1 MEKKRQGL
9 TAGINKEGLTEQG
22 LTKDGTFFNDGVEM
36 VSAFGSLPA
45 RPRYLVLSDGQ
56 ILDRANQP
64 KSNKHLWGMVA
75 CNRANEYRNI
85 KSRNT
90 RLVKLLLGL
99 DRDITGLDGKRLNL
113 LETVRYGIGGATLK
127 EIKTRLMRPKCPT

>member
-1 MEKKRQGL
+1 MPYKDQQKQKEAVRKAVERHRK
-9 TAGINKEGLTEQG
+9 GITENKECNTRDVIPE
-22 LTKDGTFFNDGVEM
+22 VEI
-36 VSAFGSLPA
+36 FEGK
-45 RPRYLVLSDGQ
+45 PRFLKLSDGQ

-75 CNRANEYRNI
+75 CNRASEYRNI

-127 EIKTRLMRPKCPT
+127 EIKTRLMRPKCQT